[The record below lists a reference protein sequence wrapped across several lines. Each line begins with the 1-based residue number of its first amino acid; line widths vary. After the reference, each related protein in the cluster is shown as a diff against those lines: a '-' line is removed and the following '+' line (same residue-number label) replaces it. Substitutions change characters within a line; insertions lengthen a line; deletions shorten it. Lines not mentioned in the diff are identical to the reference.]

1 MASESASASATTGV
15 GSTSAPTIR
24 EIISTNRNPQ
34 IWKDFN
40 LCIMTDN
47 SQKAQCKHC
56 FHFLSV
62 GSNTTLRNHI
72 EHPHCEAKKAQKN
85 QNSEAGQ
92 TSMARDGSVFMYDP
106 DYLREQFA
114 GLVIQR
120 ALPFN
125 HFDHEQTTR
134 VFQNTMQPR
143 YTHVSRSTLKRD
155 AMKLWL
161 AAKQEIIDSFGNI
174 NACVNLTT
182 DVWSAPHGVP
192 GSYMC
197 VTAHWIEP
205 GTWQMMKRVISFEE
219 FPSPHTGGALFKML
233 TKVLTNFN
241 LEDKVMSIT
250 LDNASNN
257 TSAMDKL
264 KLKYEP
270 PMGGR
275 FYHSRCVAHIINL
288 VVQAGLEVPAIDAIR
303 ESFKTMLKD
312 IFKSSARTRQRYVK
326 ICKDAEKPCLRPN
339 WDVPTRWNST
349 YHMFLSGLKQQ
360 NTLAYFHDVLAN
372 KNRCNH
378 FPAENWVIIQSLTQL
393 LEVFNNATE
402 ILSGVYYPT
411 SPLVLQQIFFMSTV
425 LSEYE
430 LEGGILS
437 SMIKPMKK
445 KLRKYFQHMPPIIT
459 CSAALNPC
467 FNVNGVDYLI
477 ESIST
482 DLEFFDDGFAS
493 KSKSYFKES
502 LEGLYNLYYAKYGNP
517 TQSSQTSGGATSS
530 KASGGNN
537 YSRLLNGLKAHTKKR
552 QGLILQC
559 LANMSDMSIRILS
572 HIFIPKSL
580 QLLMS

>member
-1 MASESASASATTGV
+1 FNAAYKRAKRIYCDEHKGVAFSQEDAWAVLRFHPKWDAPEQVDLTGDVPGATQEDLFGHDARPRPAGKPRPAKKTKSDATASTGGSSASTQFGELMEQELRLKREAAERAFEAQAEKDRTLMRLEELRFLATSTKDLDDDDAYWIKKQKQLIKNKMRNDLGDEDDEDEDEDEDTSGSPSGTWAVDAQGV
-15 GSTSAPTIR
+15 
-24 EIISTNRNPQ
+24 E
-34 IWKDFN
+34 
-40 LCIMTDN
+40 
-47 SQKAQCKHC
+47 AQQ
-56 FHFLSV
+56 
-62 GSNTTLRNHI
+62 NH
-72 EHPHCEAKKAQKN
+72 
-85 QNSEAGQ
+85 NSEAGQ
-92 TSMARDGSVFMYDP
+92 TSMARDGSVFRYDP
-106 DYLREQFA
+106 DYLCEQLA

-174 NACVNLTT
+174 NACVNITT
-182 DVWSAPHGVP
+182 DVWSAPHGVL

-197 VTAHWIEP
+197 VTAHLIEP

-270 PMGGR
+270 PMWGR
-275 FYHSRCVAHIINL
+275 FYYSRCVAHIINL
-288 VVQAGLEVPAIDAIR
+288 VMQAGLEVPAIDAIR

-360 NTLAYFHDVLAN
+360 TTLGYFHDILAN
-372 KNRCNH
+372 KNRCNR
-378 FPAENWVIIQSLTQL
+378 FPAENWVIIQF
-393 LEVFNNATE
+393 FN
-402 ILSGVYYPT
+402 
-411 SPLVLQQIFFMSTV
+411 
-425 LSEYE
+425 
-430 LEGGILS
+430 
-437 SMIKPMKK
+437 
-445 KLRKYFQHMPPIIT
+445 PIT
-459 CSAALNPC
+459 
-467 FNVNGVDYLI
+467 
-477 ESIST
+477 
-482 DLEFFDDGFAS
+482 
-493 KSKSYFKES
+493 
-502 LEGLYNLYYAKYGNP
+502 
-517 TQSSQTSGGATSS
+517 
-530 KASGGNN
+530 
-537 YSRLLNGLKAHTKKR
+537 
-552 QGLILQC
+552 
-559 LANMSDMSIRILS
+559 
-572 HIFIPKSL
+572 
-580 QLLMS
+580 